1 MDMAARATMG
11 VSTGVSARRERK
23 MQADN
28 NDAPTYRTIQ
38 ASEFE
43 AKCLELVDEVAE
55 SGEEIVIT
63 KEGRP
68 VSRLIPYRE
77 KQKKQPDA
85 KNIKRAETLFGINK
99 EKIKIHG
106 DIVAPLDVEW
116 YAESGRGWD
125 DLL

>member
-1 MDMAARATMG
+1 
-11 VSTGVSARRERK
+11 
-23 MQADN
+23 MQADGKK
-28 NDAPTYRTIQ
+28 AATYRTIQ

-43 AKCLELVDEVAE
+43 AKCLELMDEVVE

-68 VSRLIPYRE
+68 VSRLVPYQE
-77 KQKKQPDA
+77 KQEKQPDA
-85 KNIKRAETLFGINK
+85 KNIKRPKTLFGINK
-99 EKIKIHG
+99 GEIKILG
-106 DIVAPLDVEW
+106 DIESPIDVEW

>member
-1 MDMAARATMG
+1 
-11 VSTGVSARRERK
+11 

-63 KEGRP
+63 KQGRP
-68 VSRLIPYRE
+68 VSRLVPYRE
-77 KQKKQPDA
+77 KAQEVKKTKKA
-85 KNIKRAETLFGINK
+85 KTLFGINK
-99 EKIKIHG
+99 GEIQILG
-106 DIVAPLDVEW
+106 DIESPIDVEW

>member
-1 MDMAARATMG
+1 
-11 VSTGVSARRERK
+11 
-23 MQADN
+23 MQADGKK
-28 NDAPTYRTIQ
+28 AATYRTIQ

-63 KEGRP
+63 KQGRP
-68 VSRLIPYRE
+68 VSRLVPYRE
-77 KQKKQPDA
+77 KREKQGRKKTKKA
-85 KNIKRAETLFGINK
+85 KTLFGINK
-99 EKIKIHG
+99 GEIKILG
-106 DIVAPLDVEW
+106 DIESPIDVEW